1 VAGQR
6 DTDPKKYPIA
16 SCGTQI
22 QGWGSDYFAAMLG
35 SSTSGHI
42 VAVHTCVPHKF
53 VNSGTGHAR
62 HIDIHTSGRIITGWL
77 DDERPDGGTGG
88 GST

>member
-1 VAGQR
+1 
-6 DTDPKKYPIA
+6 
-16 SCGTQI
+16 
-22 QGWGSDYFAAMLG
+22 
-35 SSTSGHI
+35 
-42 VAVHTCVPHKF
+42 VPHKF

-62 HIDIHTSGRIITGWL
+62 HIDIHTSGRMITGWL

>member
-6 DTDPKKYPIA
+6 YPDSKKNPIA
-16 SCGTQI
+16 SSGTQT
-22 QGWGSDYFAAMLG
+22 QDWGSDYFAAPLG

-42 VAVHTCVPHKF
+42 VALHACVPHKF

-62 HIDIHTSGRIITGWL
+62 HTDIHTSGRMITGWL